1 MGYLMKWDKQ
11 LSTSFLPTT
20 SSLMRASG
28 SVKADAWY
36 ANGLMAQTV
45 LRTVSIIVSAAGS
58 VNFSSR
64 NTLKPFGSRD
74 SSKIGA
80 RTCRSITSSWNHQ
93 KKMIHSYNMH
103 LIKNQLHIVFL
114 AWTLLLFLT
123 ELLLLNMFLI
133 FLLLNLFPLAVLS
146 FLFHNI

>member
-93 KKMIHSYNMH
+93 KKMIQLQHVFDKKSTSHSIPSMNTAAIFNWAVAAEHVSY
-103 LIKNQLHIVFL
+103 
-114 AWTLLLFLT
+114 
-123 ELLLLNMFLI
+123 FLI
-133 FLLLNLFPLAVLS
+133 IKSISIGCTFIFIS
-146 FLFHNI
+146 